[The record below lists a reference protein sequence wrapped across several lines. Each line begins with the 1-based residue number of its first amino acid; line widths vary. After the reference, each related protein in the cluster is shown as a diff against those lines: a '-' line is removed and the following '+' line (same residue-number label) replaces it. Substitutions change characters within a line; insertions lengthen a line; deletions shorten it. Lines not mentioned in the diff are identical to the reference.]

1 MHAARG
7 AADRETNDNCYGPKT
22 YYAYKLIQE
31 GFLCIFTSLFF
42 VMAIY
47 WAVQLQG
54 SFGVYVLAYYLI
66 SMTSMALA
74 YAISAFAPT
83 VDSADAMLPT
93 YVTTVMFVA
102 GVIMPTEEIP
112 DQWAWYGWTSFI
124 RYGWA
129 AMMLNQFEG
138 QPNGEAKTMIDADG
152 TQITILDFY
161 GLEGDVLGNKW
172 ACIGMLTTIFLLF
185 VTCGLGVIT
194 NVRHERR

>member
-1 MHAARG
+1 MPNL
-7 AADRETNDNCYGPKT
+7 TLT
-22 YYAYKLIQE
+22 YSQPNPNLSQE
-31 GFLCIFTSLFF
+31 GFLCIFTSLLF
-42 VMAIY
+42 VMVVY
-47 WAVQLQG
+47 WGVQFQG
-54 SFGVYVLAYYLI
+54 SFGVYMLAYYLI
-66 SMTSMALA
+66 SMVSIALA
-74 YAISAFAPT
+74 YGIATIAPT
-83 VDSADAMLPT
+83 MDAASAMLPT

-102 GVIMPTEEIP
+102 GLIMPLEEIP

-129 AMMLNQFEG
+129 TMMLNQFEG

-172 ACIGMLTTIFLLF
+172 ACIGILTTMFLLF

-194 NVRHERR
+194 KVRHERR